1 MTPTLLPQPKKLR
14 ALKGTFDRPRTLEI
28 GIANTT
34 LYPVARVAVDIFGG
48 ATIHASAPG
57 IKDQVTLT
65 TDTSLKPGGYLLA
78 IRTTGITLCGQD
90 AAAVACGVQ
99 TLRQIVEDVSDGSL
113 PCLTIDDWP
122 DFADRGVYYDVCR
135 GRVPHLDRLMELA
148 DQLAR
153 YKINQLQLYIEHT
166 FAFRGHPNIG
176 KGTSPLSAE
185 DILELDAY
193 CAARGI
199 ELLPSLASFGHLST
213 VLSHPEYRHLAEDW
227 GVGKFEVPREDLPAQ
242 MGAKG
247 WTLSPAVP
255 EIYDFLDSLFSEFLP
270 LFRSK
275 RFNVCCDETWDLGCG
290 QSYELCRR
298 KGKGVVYLGHLKQV
312 RKLCLKY
319 GKKMMFWGDIIR
331 HYPELI
337 ENIPKD
343 VTVLD
348 WGYEYNHPFD
358 AIRDFKAA
366 DLPFYACP
374 GTSSWV
380 SLFPRLPMAMA
391 NIHGFA
397 VAGAKYGAQGLL
409 NTDWGDGGHYN
420 FMEYSWHGYLFGAEQ
435 GWNVKA
441 DQTTFHQRFAHRF
454 LQSDD
459 PALLDA
465 IVTLGDITHLG
476 GPCYQSVW
484 QTALFAPPANPI
496 FHHDVPIDMSVAE
509 RGVISSRKQR
519 FDAACGSAQLVPLRE
534 VRKAFVAQSRRKD
547 TDPQGILPYWIFA
560 VDTIACAAQKLA
572 VLGPNGNDTP
582 ARRRALQKQLQS
594 LAGRFEDLWM
604 ARNRRSEIRNTLERY
619 RVAIESLGSVS

>member
-1 MTPTLLPQPKKLR
+1 MTPTLLPEPKKLR
-14 ALKGTFDRPRTLEI
+14 ARKGAFERPRILEI
-28 GIANTT
+28 GIAEAS
-34 LYPVARVAVDIFGG
+34 LYPAARVAADILGP

-57 IKDQVTLT
+57 VKDQLSLA
-65 TDTSLKPGGYLLA
+65 TDGTLKPGGYRLA
-78 IRTTGITLCGQD
+78 IRTTGITLTGRD
-90 AAAVACGVQ
+90 VAAVASGVQ
-99 TLRQIVEDVSDGSL
+99 TLRQLVEDAPGARL
-113 PCLTIDDWP
+113 PCLTVDDWP

-176 KGTSPLSAE
+176 KGASPLGAE

-199 ELLPSLASFGHLST
+199 ELLPSLASFGHLAT
-213 VLSHPEYRHLAEDW
+213 VLCHPEYHHLAEDW
-227 GVGKFEVPREDLPAQ
+227 GIGKFMAPENERPAYT
-242 MGAKG
+242 GAKG

-255 EIYDFLDSLFSEFLP
+255 EIYDFLDSLFAEFLP

-275 RFNVCCDETWDLGCG
+275 RFNVCCDETWDLGYG

-312 RKLCLKY
+312 RKLCGKY
-319 GKKMMFWGDIIR
+319 GKEMMFWGDIIR

-337 ENIPKD
+337 KDIPKD

-348 WGYEYNHPFD
+348 WGYEYNHPFER
-358 AIRDFKAA
+358 IGDFKAVG
-366 DLPFYACP
+366 LPFYACP

-397 VAGAKYGAQGLL
+397 VAGAKHGAQGLL
-409 NTDWGDGGHYN
+409 NTDWGDRGHFN

-441 DQTTFHQRFAHRF
+441 DRTTFHQRFAQRF
-454 LQSDD
+454 LNTTDT
-459 PALLDA
+459 ALVNA
-465 IVTLGDITHLG
+465 IVKLGDITHLG

-484 QTALFAPPANPI
+484 QTVLFAPPADPI
-496 FHHDVPIDMSVAE
+496 FHHDKPIDMSVSE
-509 RGVISSRKQR
+509 QGVIRVCKQR
-519 FDAACGSAQLVPLRE
+519 FDAACGAAQLEPLAA
-534 VRKAFVAQSRRKD
+534 VRKVLVEQSRRKD
-547 TDPQGILPYWIFA
+547 VDPQGILPYWIFA
-560 VDTIACAAQKLA
+560 VDTIACAARKLA
-572 VLGPNGNDTP
+572 VLGPDGKDTP
-582 ARRRALQKQLQS
+582 VVRRALQKELGA
-594 LAGRFEDLWM
+594 LMKRFETLWM
-604 ARNRRSEIRNTLERY
+604 ARNRRSEIRKTHKRY
-619 RVAIESLGSVS
+619 QQAIDSLR